1 MTGVVTAVAGG
12 VLLRLRIQPR
22 ASRSEIVGIQ
32 GDALKVRLSAPPV
45 DGAANEALVR
55 FLAELL
61 EVPRSRVT
69 IRSGLASRTKTVHIA
84 APVPVLLEQ
93 KLGLEAA
100 T

>member
-1 MTGVVTAVAGG
+1 MTEVVSAVNGG

-22 ASRSEIVGIQ
+22 ASRSEIVGVQ
-32 GDALKVRLSAPPV
+32 GDALKIRLSAPPV

-61 EVPRSRVT
+61 EVPQSRVI
-69 IRSGLASRTKTVHIA
+69 IRSGLSSRNKTVLIG
-84 APVPVLLEQ
+84 APVPATLGL

-100 T
+100 K